1 MLSDKNKAGKVM
13 LIIGFTFFV
22 IGVIFNKTMGLVG
35 TPAFLESISFSLIIV
50 GIITIIA
57 SNFFNKNSENKA

>member
-1 MLSDKNKAGKVM
+1 MLSDKNKTGKVM
-13 LIIGFTFFV
+13 LIICFTFFV
-22 IGVIFNKTMGLVG
+22 FGVIFNKTMGLVG

-50 GIITIIA
+50 GVLTIIA